1 MENNAQSPL
10 NLDSSFQP
18 ELVLDPIPTPV
29 PELMLSPEPD
39 GSALPAQAAA
49 QAIEERLTPQELEMV
64 QEFAKKIDISN
75 ATQVLQY
82 GVGAQQKISSF
93 SETAL
98 SNVRGKDLGEVG
110 DMITGLVT
118 ELKSFSPEEERK
130 GFLGLFKKGSNQITA
145 FQAKYSSVEKNVDR
159 ISDQLEG
166 HKLTLLKD
174 VAMLDKMYEMNLAYY
189 KELTMYILAG
199 KKKLEEVTSTQLP
212 ALQRKARETGLQED
226 AQSANNLAEMCNRFE
241 KKLHDLELTRTI
253 SIQMAPQIRLVQN
266 NNSVMIDK
274 IQSSIVNTIPLWK
287 NQMVLSLGLAHSRS
301 AIEAQRQVT
310 DITNQ
315 LLRKNADTLKQ
326 STVETAK
333 ESERGIVDIET
344 LQYTNQSLIS
354 TLDEVLHIQQEGRD
368 KRRLAE
374 AELRRIEDELK
385 NKLLEVRD
393 TSREKLSQ

>member
-1 MENNAQSPL
+1 MDNNAQNPL
-10 NLDSSFQP
+10 NQNDSFQP
-18 ELVLDPIPTPV
+18 ELVLDPIPAPAPALVLT
-29 PELMLSPEPD
+29 PEPA
-39 GSALPAQAAA
+39 GQALPAQAAA
-49 QAIEERLTPQELEMV
+49 QAIEDRLSPQELEMV
-64 QEFAKKIDISN
+64 QEFAKKIDIAN

-98 SNVRGKDLGEVG
+98 SSVRGKDLGEVG

-118 ELKSFSPEEERK
+118 ELKNFSPEEERK
-130 GFLGLFKKGSNQITA
+130 GFLGLFKKGGNQMTA
-145 FQAKYSSVEKNVDR
+145 FQAKYSSVAKNVDR

-199 KKKLEEVTSTQLP
+199 RRKLEEVTATHLP

-287 NQMVLSLGLAHSRS
+287 NQMVLSLGLAHSKN

-326 STVETAK
+326 STVETAR

-354 TLDEVLHIQQEGRD
+354 TLDEVLQIQQEGRD
-368 KRRLAE
+368 KRFLAE

-393 TSREKLSQ
+393 TTRGKQNQ

>member
-1 MENNAQSPL
+1 MDNNAQNPL
-10 NLDSSFQP
+10 NQNDSFQP
-18 ELVLDPIPTPV
+18 ELVLDPIPAPAPALVLT
-29 PELMLSPEPD
+29 PEPA
-39 GSALPAQAAA
+39 GQALPAQAAA
-49 QAIEERLTPQELEMV
+49 QAIEDRLSPQELEMV
-64 QEFAKKIDISN
+64 QEFAKKIDIAN

-98 SNVRGKDLGEVG
+98 SSVRGKDLGEVG

-118 ELKSFSPEEERK
+118 ELKNFSPEEERK
-130 GFLGLFKKGSNQITA
+130 GFLGLFKKGGNQMTA
-145 FQAKYSSVEKNVDR
+145 FQAKYSSVAKNVDR

-199 KKKLEEVTSTQLP
+199 RRKLEEVTATQLP

-287 NQMVLSLGLAHSRS
+287 NQMVLSLGLAHSKN

-326 STVETAK
+326 STVETAR

-354 TLDEVLHIQQEGRD
+354 TLDEVLQIQQEGRD
-368 KRRLAE
+368 KRFLAE

-393 TSREKLSQ
+393 TTRGKQNQ